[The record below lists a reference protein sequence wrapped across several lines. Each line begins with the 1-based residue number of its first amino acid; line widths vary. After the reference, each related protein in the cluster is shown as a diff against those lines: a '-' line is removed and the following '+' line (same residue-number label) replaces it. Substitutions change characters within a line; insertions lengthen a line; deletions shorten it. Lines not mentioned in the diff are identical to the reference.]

1 MNRLNTVMKEY
12 GRKINVKKTKVMCI
26 SRKGNSKVSLLIDDQ
41 QVEQVSQFK
50 YLGSWIS
57 DDGYDIKETRARIAM
72 GKTLFMD
79 KKKLSTGTLNC
90 EQKKQIIKCTVGNV
104 TLDAAAVETW
114 TLIKASKKLLEAFE
128 MWTWQRMLKIVW
140 TEKVTNEEV
149 LVRANEARSI
159 VKMIWCR
166 KCRWLGH
173 VLRPGNLLH
182 DINQGKIL
190 SKATQDRKRIE
201 VLHDIME
208 GRDYGQLEDLISGRS
223 RWRQDSK

>member
-1 MNRLNTVMKEY
+1 M
-12 GRKINVKKTKVMCI
+12 
-26 SRKGNSKVSLLIDDQ
+26 IDDQ

-166 KCRWLGH
+166 KRRWLGH